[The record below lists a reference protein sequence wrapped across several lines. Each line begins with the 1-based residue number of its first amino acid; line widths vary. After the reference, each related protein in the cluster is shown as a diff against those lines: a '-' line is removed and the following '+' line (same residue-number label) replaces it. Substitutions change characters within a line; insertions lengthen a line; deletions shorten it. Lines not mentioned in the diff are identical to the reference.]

1 MLAAQRSLAAIKTGE
16 PRAVASLAL
25 SLLECEHPNEVQLF
39 GLQLLQLMQHVAQSR
54 WADFSGDERQ
64 QLARMVFELLQG
76 SALRNHNWPIRS
88 KTAALLVEVVRQEG
102 PQFWKDLL
110 PVLLESAGKSPAH
123 AEVVAMVL
131 QFVPEDVTLHS
142 EDIARGQ
149 RRGVLLAL
157 TTSLPDIFLF
167 LYQALSQHFSAAMAM
182 VEQNDVES
190 AKRHAAVV
198 TAALSAACA
207 YADWAPI
214 SAMGDYNLINA
225 CCYLLRAS
233 EFRLAA
239 VEFLKMVASRK
250 RPADDA
256 QATYD
261 ATMVQVFDG
270 LTGIVESNVQS
281 SGGLQSKN
289 TLSEQELVF
298 AERVCQAMVAL
309 APHNLVSCIKDS
321 PHRLEVYLL
330 QVLELADKIWAAVE
344 MLWFFQHPS
353 FVLHS
358 LALPLWLTLLRESF
372 TSVQPEGAAWHGLG
386 GGISKDRRDASIP
399 VKAEVVASLLD
410 VVAERLPRKGPE
422 EDEYGFE
429 ELTGSPDYAQHRSRL
444 IELIRLV
451 TQQHPLL
458 TASKVAQKLE
468 AIITPVAHAS
478 ARFQGI
484 PSAVIMIGGCQ
495 VMLET
500 MMAAI
505 PDTVLADA
513 DLATPTGS
521 GRDLDLI
528 IQRMLQMVLAVNWQD
543 PQHIEMQG
551 RLLDS
556 FRPQLRHKPQA
567 ALVVVQKLFSF
578 LFALSA
584 LKQSNDFTTADLA
597 ILHARVQVCT
607 SILRIARIAGAV
619 LVPHIQDFVVSL
631 QRMRQQNVVGEKEHN
646 LLGEALMMIGSA
658 AGVDE
663 QAQVLNWLL
672 SPVRDKWADQRWQH
686 LYLSSGHAL
695 ARLLSSRL
703 DAAVDGAAVC
713 AAPSD
718 NNSTT
723 DIWWIYNAV
732 TLFEKALR
740 RAVSITGVPGG
751 RHPLLPHLEWI
762 LPPLLQLLRCIQS
775 LWTPAMKSVLPK
787 GLQLAL
793 LMGPHEQAALLG
805 AVVPIPA
812 LQNEADADADG
823 SSLTIEMATDV
834 NSIRAWLKGIRDSGY
849 NAIGAAAMR
858 MGDAFFESCNPR
870 VLDISQAL
878 LEGLDSMEHRHQ
890 RQLLR
895 IIIGPILKHCPPAQW
910 HAWLRPLIPPIVI
923 HNQKALS
930 IAWATLKS
938 SAETSAMMGGPKRS
952 GSEQQTNVEVL
963 EEKLLRDFTREAC
976 GLLMMI
982 ASVRTEVHER
992 EGASHEVQAEAA
1004 PSEAGQQGGDLLSF
1018 FMSDVMVAEAALRLA
1033 TEAMNWPDSDSAH
1046 KALSFC
1052 NAMAAWPALTTQ
1064 AGTLLL
1070 AAVAKEVFLAGI
1082 QGLTLE
1088 SNSSFQSELVGLLR
1102 EIYIRLSPFSS
1113 APREILMCLPLMTL
1127 ERLAAFEKDLL
1138 KTSSVRE
1145 QRQSFKSLLLGA
1157 GGDQLKALLAQR
1169 NPTVISN
1176 LTVFKIPPC
1185 AERAVTGPAS
1195 GPIGGADGGE
1205 QGAVGL
1211 ASFGAKACSARLCD
1225 ADRLVELQKLLIGAK
1240 LPRACRHLPWT
1251 ATPGSLEA
1259 VACEHRGGM
1268 LRAMAESDKLKRS
1281 QIAACGGCIRLASK
1295 CNSST
1300 SRTAAGIDAV
1310 IGGWRRRH
1318 LHEIDKEVNH
1328 SSNIAGILSRCI
1340 LHEPDANQGGR
1351 WCDR

>member
-1 MLAAQRSLAAIKTGE
+1 
-16 PRAVASLAL
+16 
-25 SLLECEHPNEVQLF
+25 
-39 GLQLLQLMQHVAQSR
+39 
-54 WADFSGDERQ
+54 
-64 QLARMVFELLQG
+64 MVFELLQG

-110 PVLLESAGKSPAH
+110 PVLLESASKSPAH

-149 RRGVLLAL
+149 RRGMLLAL
-157 TTSLPDIFLF
+157 TTSLPEIFRF

-198 TAALSAACA
+198 TAALSAACV
-207 YADWAPI
+207 YADWAPV
-214 SAMGDYNLINA
+214 SAMVDYNLITV

-239 VEFLKMVASRK
+239 VDFLKMVASRK
-250 RPADDA
+250 RPADDS
-256 QATYD
+256 QATHD

-270 LTGIVESNVQS
+270 LSGTVESSLRS
-281 SGGLQSKN
+281 SGGLQSKV
-289 TLSEQELVF
+289 TSSETELVF

-330 QVLELADKIWAAVE
+330 Q

-353 FVLHS
+353 VVLHS

-372 TSVQPEGAAWHGLG
+372 TSLQPEDAAEHGTG
-386 GGISKDRRDASIP
+386 GGISHTKDRRNASIL
-399 VKAEVVASLLD
+399 VNAEVVASLLD

-422 EDEYGFE
+422 EDEYGSE
-429 ELTGSPDYAQHRSRL
+429 ELTASPDYAQHRSRL

-451 TQQHPLL
+451 TQQYPLL
-458 TASKVAQKLE
+458 AASKVAQRLE
-468 AIITPVAHAS
+468 FIITPVAHAS
-478 ARFQGI
+478 ASFKGI
-484 PSAVIMIGGCQ
+484 PSAVITIGGCQ

-513 DLATPTGS
+513 DMTTPTGS

-556 FRPQLRHKPQA
+556 FRPHLRHKPQA

-584 LKQSNDFTTADLA
+584 LKQANDFITADLA

-631 QRMRQQNVVGEKEHN
+631 QRMRQQNIVGEKEDN
-646 LLGEALMMIGSA
+646 LLGEALMMIGGA
-658 AGVDE
+658 AGVNE

-672 SPVRDKWADQRWQH
+672 SPVKDKWADQQWQH

-703 DAAVDGAAVC
+703 DAAVDGAAVT

-723 DIWWIYNAV
+723 DIWWIYYAV

-740 RAVSITGVPGG
+740 RAVSITGIPGG

-775 LWTPAMKSVLPK
+775 LWTPAIKSVLPK

-805 AVVPIPA
+805 AVAPIPA

-823 SSLTIEMATDV
+823 SSLSMEMATDV

-858 MGDAFFESCNPR
+858 MGDAFFESCNSR

-895 IIIGPILKHCPPAQW
+895 VIIGPILKHCPPAQW
-910 HAWLRPLIPPIVI
+910 HAWLRPLIPSIVI

-930 IAWATLKS
+930 TAWANLKS
-938 SAETSAMMGGPKRS
+938 SAETSAMMGGPNWS
-952 GSEQQTNVEVL
+952 GSEQQTSVEVL

-976 GLLMMI
+976 ALLMMI
-982 ASVRTEVHER
+982 ASVRPEVHER
-992 EGASHEVQAEAA
+992 DGASHELHAEAA
-1004 PSEAGQQGGDLLSF
+1004 PSEAGQQSGDLLSF
-1018 FMSDVMVAEAALRLA
+1018 FMSDVTVAEAALRLA
-1033 TEAMNWPDSDSAH
+1033 TKAMTWPDSDSAH

-1052 NAMAAWPALTTQ
+1052 NAIAAWPALTTQ

-1102 EIYIRLSPFSS
+1102 EIYSRLSPFSS
-1113 APREILMCLPLMTL
+1113 APHEILLCLPSMTT

-1138 KTSSVRE
+1138 KSTSARE

-1176 LTVFKIPPC
+1176 LT
-1185 AERAVTGPAS
+1185 ERAVTGPAS

-1205 QGAVGL
+1205 QGALGL
-1211 ASFGAKACSARLCD
+1211 ASFG
-1225 ADRLVELQKLLIGAK
+1225 V
-1240 LPRACRHLPWT
+1240 
-1251 ATPGSLEA
+1251 
-1259 VACEHRGGM
+1259 
-1268 LRAMAESDKLKRS
+1268 
-1281 QIAACGGCIRLASK
+1281 
-1295 CNSST
+1295 
-1300 SRTAAGIDAV
+1300 
-1310 IGGWRRRH
+1310 
-1318 LHEIDKEVNH
+1318 
-1328 SSNIAGILSRCI
+1328 
-1340 LHEPDANQGGR
+1340 
-1351 WCDR
+1351 